1 MEPVWLPLSTLHWCT
16 NTNYPSDGTD
26 ISPAVPTA
34 IRDCRLLG
42 HTPSPGGVAYCAD
55 NAAYVAAQL
64 GGDHWAVKAQI
75 HAGGRCAAESGDISS
90 AREGDEASP

>member
-1 MEPVWLPLSTLHWCT
+1 MNIHECQAKELLACLLA
-16 NTNYPSDGTD
+16 GFG
-26 ISPAVPTA
+26 VP
-34 IRDCRLLG
+34 I
-42 HTPSPGGVAYCAD
+42 PKGGVAYCAD